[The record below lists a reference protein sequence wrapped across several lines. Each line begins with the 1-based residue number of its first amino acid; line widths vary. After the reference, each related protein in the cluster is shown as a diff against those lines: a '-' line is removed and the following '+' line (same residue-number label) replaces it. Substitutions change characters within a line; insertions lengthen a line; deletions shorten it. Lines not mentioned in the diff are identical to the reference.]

1 LENNNLIEMYGWV
14 IALIV
19 IFCIL
24 AVIILMVFRIYYQTH
39 SIEKEREIKQK
50 KPVVNADEIKRRE
63 TFRERLRSFLQ
74 KY

>member
-1 LENNNLIEMYGWV
+1 MENNNLIEMYGWV

-50 KPVVNADEIKRRE
+50 KPVVNPDEIKRRE

>member
-50 KPVVNADEIKRRE
+50 KPVVNPDEIKRRE

>member
-1 LENNNLIEMYGWV
+1 MENNNLIEMYGWV